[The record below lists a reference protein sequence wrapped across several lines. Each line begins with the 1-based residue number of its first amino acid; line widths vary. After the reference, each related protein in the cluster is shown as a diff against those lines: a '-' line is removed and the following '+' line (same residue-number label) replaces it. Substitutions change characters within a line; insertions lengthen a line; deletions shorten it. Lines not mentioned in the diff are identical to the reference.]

1 MSVKFKY
8 RFPVFIKFL
17 LTGLYIYFFFLP
29 GIILSQE
36 TDSLKTED
44 REKEEVHYETED
56 VVISGTR
63 NPEKIVDIPYSVFKT
78 DKKEMKYA
86 RNVSVKDILNDV
98 PGLFLQSR
106 YGSHDVR
113 ISIRGYGSR
122 SNSGIRGIRML
133 LDGIPETDPDGETN
147 IDAIDYTSLEAVEV
161 AKGNLSSLYANA
173 PGGVINFITDLGF
186 KNNFLKL
193 TNEFGSY
200 QLRQNGLKT
209 GLIKKNYRFFLSYS
223 YRNFNG
229 FRNHSNEYINLV
241 NSVFQI
247 YPDARTT
254 FSVLGNFASG
264 LIKLPG
270 ALTREEY
277 ENDPYKAYATAVSSD
292 FKRDLQKGRIAVRYN
307 TSFGNKNENDFELTG
322 YGKVYNLQATT
333 NTLYTYSDKNVYGAF
348 VKFVNKSSI
357 FSKKNQFS
365 TGIDYA
371 FANGP
376 ISSYANI
383 NGKKGDDL
391 QQQNKEALTNFGIY
405 IQDQFISTKINPQ
418 SSLQADMII

>member
-17 LTGLYIYFFFLP
+17 LTGLYIYLFFLP
-29 GIILSQE
+29 GIIFSQE

-44 REKEEVHYETED
+44 REKEEVQYETED

-122 SNSGIRGIRML
+122 SNSGIIGIRML

-186 KNNFLKL
+186 KNTFLKL

-348 VKFVNKSSI
+348 IKFVNKVLI
-357 FSKKNQFS
+357 IIIYKKQ
-365 TGIDYA
+365 
-371 FANGP
+371 
-376 ISSYANI
+376 
-383 NGKKGDDL
+383 
-391 QQQNKEALTNFGIY
+391 
-405 IQDQFISTKINPQ
+405 
-418 SSLQADMII
+418 